1 MIRTTKVINPNN
13 GQTKNLIRIDST
25 IKVIGTDDSITT
37 SPITIQVD
45 VTRLTPKQ
53 QMMMYKLSS
62 LIYDKEQVI
71 GNNKPTEPKKAWWRI
86 W

>member
-25 IKVIGTDDSITT
+25 IKVIGSDESVVI
-37 SPITIQVD
+37 SPIVIQVD

-53 QMMMYKLSS
+53 QIMMYKLSS
-62 LIYDKEQVI
+62 LIYDKEQVV
-71 GNNKPTEPKKAWWRI
+71 GSNKSIKSKKSWWKI